1 MASIEQINLRQE
13 AQRRKENAICEDY
26 QNLKKQ
32 YPEAKAYTLF
42 DTLAE
47 KYRKKSIETPG
58 FSFPITG
65 MGIREVI
72 IRNGLYKPQTYKK
85 Q

>member
-1 MASIEQINLRQE
+1 MASIEQLNLRQE
-13 AQRRKENAICEDY
+13 AQRRKESVICEDY
-26 QNLKKQ
+26 LNLKKL
-32 YPEAKAYTLF
+32 YPEARAYTLF

-47 KYRKKSIETPG
+47 KYRRQSIETPG
-58 FSFPITG
+58 TSFPITG

-72 IRNGLYKPQTYKK
+72 IRNGLYKPQQYKK